1 MKRRYLRI
9 VIAGVIFLLA
19 LLLLLAPSYFLTVFA
34 VLYAFRTLKS
44 CIPPPTSAEV

>member
-1 MKRRYLRI
+1 MI
-9 VIAGVIFLLA
+9 PGGVGLVFPILMLA